1 MRLCAVALA
10 VLVGNAAL
18 ALDWPQEVTAKEGK
32 IVVYQPQPE
41 ALEGNTLKGRAAMSL
56 ELNDGSDPIFGTF
69 WFEAKL
75 DTDRDAGTALVR
87 DFKVTNVRWP
97 DSKDAAEQRFTA
109 VVEGAIPTAGFE
121 ISMER
126 LSSSLA
132 TAELEQESL
141 DQLKNDP
148 PKIIFR
154 EQLAVLLLYDGEPRY
169 EKIENSGYERAI
181 NTPFVVV
188 REGSKYYLSSGQLWY
203 EARDALGPWKPTN
216 SPPADLA
223 SQMPEPD
230 PDAPPP
236 PKVPP
241 EIVVA
246 TEPSE
251 LIATDGK
258 PNWDSLPGG
267 DILYVSN
274 TESPWLRDLGT
285 GNMYLLLS
293 GRWYRAKNSAGPWTF
308 VRSDELPPA
317 FAQIPPASDIGG
329 LRTSVAGTPEAED
342 AVRDAQIP

>member
-1 MRLCAVALA
+1 M
-10 VLVGNAAL
+10 AAGGL
-18 ALDWPQEVTAKEGK
+18 AKEGT
-32 IVVYQPQPE
+32 IIVYQPQPE
-41 ALEGNTLKGRAAMSL
+41 ELKGNTLSGRAAMSL
-56 ELNDGSDPIFGTF
+56 ELKDSSDPIFGTF
-69 WFEAKL
+69 WFDARI

-97 DSKDAAEQRFTA
+97 DSKDAGEQRFTA
-109 VVEGAIPTAGFE
+109 VVEAAIPTAGFE

-154 EQLAVLLLYDGEPRY
+154 EQLAVLLLYDGEPRLR
-169 EKIENSGYERAI
+169 EDRKQRLRTRDQHAI
-181 NTPFVVV
+181 
-188 REGSKYYLSSGQLWY
+188 RGCAGGSQVLPVQRPLWY
-203 EARDALGPWKPTN
+203 KAGDALGPWKPTT

-223 SQMPEPD
+223 ARCPSRTRMYPAAEM
-230 PDAPPP
+230 
-236 PKVPP
+236 PP

-258 PNWDSLPGG
+258 PNWESLPGG
-267 DILYVSN
+267 EILYVSN

-293 GRWYRAKNSAGPWTF
+293 GRWYRAKKAAGPWTF

-342 AVRDAQIP
+342 AVLDAQIPQTAAINRSSASLEVEYDG